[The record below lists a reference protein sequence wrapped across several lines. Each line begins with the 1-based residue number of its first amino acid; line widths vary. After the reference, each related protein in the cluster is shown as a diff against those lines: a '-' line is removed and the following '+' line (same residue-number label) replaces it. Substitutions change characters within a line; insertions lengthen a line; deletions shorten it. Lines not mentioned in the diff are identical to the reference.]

1 MWPMAIATPTIAALF
16 GTAWAVS
23 HPAFVT
29 VRPRLVVP
37 VRQSLGDV
45 LVTALFWGA
54 IGVGAVMSSDVLD
67 GARLVSPVWRSGM
80 GRGTR

>member
-54 IGVGAVMSSDVLD
+54 IGVGAVMSSVFLM
-67 GARLVSPVWRSGM
+67 ALAWYRLSGDRVWLAGE
-80 GRGTR
+80 